1 MGLRKQWR
9 TVKSLEQLNEAIR
22 RSHIGVVHGRYD
34 VLEHFAEDMEPG
46 EPYDPTDIQS
56 RTIEGTYMGAVLGDK
71 TSPVE
76 FVPGDYHD
84 SSDTVTVREADPN
97 FPVGAIQ
104 VFTRR
109 ALPPAEV

>member
-9 TVKSLEQLNEAIR
+9 TVESLGQLNGVIQ
-22 RSHIGVVHGRYD
+22 RSHIGAVHGRYD

-46 EPYDPTDIQS
+46 VPYDPTDIQS

-76 FVPGDYHD
+76 FVPGDYDD
-84 SSDTVTVREADPN
+84 SSNTVTVREADPN
-97 FPVGAIQ
+97 FPIGAIQ

-109 ALPPAEV
+109 ALPSVEV